1 MALGGLIR
9 RGAGG
14 PPPDP
19 SSRSARREERVA
31 YAFLLPWI
39 GGLILLLAL
48 PLLYAIWI
56 SLTDAFYLRP
66 GQADFIGLD
75 NFVEIFTDD
84 RQFRKA
90 VDVTV
95 RWILLT
101 TPLFLG
107 TGLVLS
113 LLLNQRLRGMNLFRT
128 ILYVPAVLSGVAVT
142 VLWINL
148 FNPDLGAINAFLRLI
163 GIENPPQW
171 FRSPDWAMPALAV
184 MGLWGIGGSAVIF
197 LAGLQNIPPHLYEAA
212 EIDGAGAWGKFRNI
226 TLPMLSPTL
235 FFLTVN
241 AVIDALLVFASI
253 WVVSGGSKS
262 AGPDDS
268 LLFYMYYVYIES
280 FRDGQ
285 YGYGSALAWLLT
297 IAGVLL
303 VAFVF
308 RFEKRFVY
316 YETEAPR

>member
-1 MALGGLIR
+1 MAVGLLR
-9 RGAGG
+9 RRDGAT
-14 PPPDP
+14 PPVDR
-19 SSRSARREERVA
+19 SSKESRKEERVA
-31 YAFLLPWI
+31 FAFLLPWF
-39 GGLILLLAL
+39 GGLLLLIAI

-84 RQFRKA
+84 AQFRKA
-90 VDVTV
+90 VEVTV

-101 TPLFLG
+101 TPLFLF
-107 TGLVLS
+107 TGLILS
-113 LLLNQRLRGMNLFRT
+113 LLLNQRLRGMNFFRT

-148 FNPDLGAINAFLRLI
+148 FNPDLGAINGFLRAV
-163 GIENPPQW
+163 GVANPPQW

-212 EIDGAGAWGKFRNI
+212 SIDGAGGWAKFRNI

-241 AVIDALLVFASI
+241 AVIDALLVFAQI
-253 WVVSGGSKS
+253 WVVSGGSKN

-268 LLFYMYYVYIES
+268 LLFYMYYVYLES

-316 YETEAPR
+316 YETEGPR

>member
-1 MALGGLIR
+1 MAIGVLTR
-9 RGAGG
+9 RGGSTGTEA
-14 PPPDP
+14 PKST
-19 SSRSARREERVA
+19 SSRREERVA
-31 YAFLLPWI
+31 YAFLAPWF
-39 GGLILLLAL
+39 GGIILLLAL
-48 PLLYAIWI
+48 PLLYAIYI

-75 NFVEIFTDD
+75 NFIEIFTDD

-148 FNPDLGAINAFLRLI
+148 FNPDLGAINGFLRAV
-163 GIENPPQW
+163 GVEHPPQW

-184 MGLWGIGGSAVIF
+184 MGLWGVGGSAVIF

-212 EIDGAGAWGKFRNI
+212 EIDGAGPLAKFRAI

-235 FFLTVN
+235 FFLLVN
-241 AVIDALLVFASI
+241 AVIDALLVFAQI
-253 WVVSGGSKS
+253 WVVSGGSKN

-268 LLFYMYYVYIES
+268 LLFYMYYVYLES

-316 YETEAPR
+316 YETEDAR